1 MSSWNKFEI
10 HYKNINMRSLL
21 INKISIF
28 SKEAMKMGKTIKLST
43 LKEIEFDE
51 KDPKLLFETVIS
63 EILIPKY
70 KETDDFNLTINVVLE
85 EINRLIKEYELEP
98 TLKLDLLNEI
108 EAHLHKDIEE
118 LTGVAK
124 IEILFLNMDDYVED
138 IKKLITAGQD
148 KQELRNNMALMIRPL
163 TLFEL
168 GELFIY
174 LGKRAFL
181 K

>member
-1 MSSWNKFEI
+1 MLVK
-10 HYKNINMRSLL
+10 L
-21 INKISIF
+21 INGS
-28 SKEAMKMGKTIKLST
+28 ELD
-43 LKEIEFDE
+43 FDE
-51 KDPKLLFETVIS
+51 KSPKMLFEVIIS

-70 KETDDFNLTINVVLE
+70 KDTDDFNLSINIVLE
-85 EINRLIKEYELEP
+85 EINRLIKEYKLEP
-98 TLKLDLLNEI
+98 KLKLELLTSVE
-108 EAHLHKDIEE
+108 EHLDKDIEE
-118 LTGVAK
+118 LSGVAK

-138 IKKLITAGQD
+138 IRKLILAGKD
-148 KQELRNNMALMIRPL
+148 KQELRDSMANLIQPL